1 MKKNIEFGKVSTM
14 EIDTV
19 ETVLVMAHVSAQGSI
34 ENLNVNAMRD
44 IWAMES
50 DANYKNK
57 LFL

>member
-1 MKKNIEFGKVSTM
+1 MGHCFQRRVICHIENEKNIEFGKVSTM

-44 IWAMES
+44 I
-50 DANYKNK
+50 
-57 LFL
+57 

>member
-1 MKKNIEFGKVSTM
+1 M